1 MKVTIMRFA
10 RYHHAVSGKLLIDGQ
25 LVCGTLENAD
35 RMLPVGDY
43 ELGHDPRRLTT
54 PFYIKGNASSKNAS
68 GKNASG
74 KNASGKNASSKN
86 ASSEKPS
93 VGDRGKYL
101 KRVLLSPGN
110 GVEGRKKQGRILLG
124 ETLYL
129 GFLVHSQEAYE
140 QVTDRLRMQL
150 QQRNCAVAVLIRQ
163 SEDYFEVA

>member
-54 PFYIKGNASSKNAS
+54 PFYIKGNASSKE
-68 GKNASG
+68 
-74 KNASGKNASSKN
+74 ASSKE
-86 ASSEKPS
+86 ASSKESSSKEAS
-93 VGDRGKYL
+93 AGGRGKSL
-101 KRVLLSPGN
+101 NRVLLSPGN

-140 QVTDRLRMQL
+140 LVTDRLRMQL
-150 QQRNCAVAVLIRQ
+150 QQRNCQVAVLIRQ

>member
-1 MKVTIMRFA
+1 MEITIVRFG

-25 LVCGTLENAD
+25 LVCGTLENGD
-35 RMLPVGDY
+35 SMLPQGDY
-43 ELGHDPRRLTT
+43 ELGHDGRRSAT
-54 PFYIKGNASSKNAS
+54 PYYVKGKASKEKASK
-68 GKNASG
+68 GKTSSDG
-74 KNASGKNASSKN
+74 KRCQPA
-86 ASSEKPS
+86 
-93 VGDRGKYL
+93 

-110 GVEGRKKQGRILLG
+110 GIDGGKMQSRILLG

-150 QQRNCAVAVLIRQ
+150 GRQRMQLGTPRHIAVHIRQ